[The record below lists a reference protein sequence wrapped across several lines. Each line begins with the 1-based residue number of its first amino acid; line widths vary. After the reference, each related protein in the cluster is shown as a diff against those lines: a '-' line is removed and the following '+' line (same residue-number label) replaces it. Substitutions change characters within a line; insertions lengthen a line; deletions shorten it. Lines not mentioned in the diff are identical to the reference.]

1 MNNRISIAKDFV
13 EKNKSEQDGIIMF
26 FGFVARKG
34 DKTVSDIDMQEVENN
49 SFSSGQSYFLK
60 RIFPFSENF

>member
-1 MNNRISIAKDFV
+1 
-13 EKNKSEQDGIIMF
+13 MF

-49 SFSSGQSYFLK
+49 FFSSGQSYFFFK
-60 RIFPFSENF
+60 RIFPFFENF